1 MKSPT
6 SDKGIARA
14 SVSRPCSIGG
24 LRMWQVVTAKFLH
37 KSQPIKNAQ
46 LREELGVFVERK
58 AN

>member
-6 SDKGIARA
+6 YDKGIAQGSA
-14 SVSRPCSIGG
+14 SRPCSIGG
-24 LRMWQVVTAKFLH
+24 LRMWQVVTVKFMH
-37 KSQPIKNAQ
+37 KSQAIKNAQ

>member
-6 SDKGIARA
+6 YDKGIARA
-14 SVSRPCSIGG
+14 CASRPCSIGG
-24 LRMWQVVTAKFLH
+24 LRMWQVVTRKFVH
-37 KSQPIKNAQ
+37 KSQAIKNAQ

>member
-6 SDKGIARA
+6 YDKGIARA
-14 SVSRPCSIGG
+14 SASRPCSIGG
-24 LRMWQVVTAKFLH
+24 LRMWQVVTAKNVH
-37 KSQPIKNAQ
+37 KSQAIKNAQ